1 MKTSSLVIATL
12 LLVTPA
18 AAEEAAPPARYSM
31 TPIEGGAL
39 RLDTMTGAVDRCV
52 AEAGVWS
59 CKSLPDE
66 GRALQ
71 DEIDRLAA
79 ENAELRAKVP
89 AGGDTSTSGAAD
101 QRRPTMSFS
110 LPSEAEVDKAMD
122 FMERILKRFKS
133 MAKDLDEEEGKGTAL

>member
-1 MKTSSLVIATL
+1 MKSIPLVIAML
-12 LLVTPA
+12 LLATPA
-18 AAEEAAPPARYSM
+18 AAEETTPPARYSM

-79 ENAELRAKVP
+79 ENAELRAKVAASGSDATSAVP
-89 AGGDTSTSGAAD
+89 GDQIGPS
-101 QRRPTMSFS
+101 MSFH

-133 MAKDLDEEEGKGTAL
+133 MAKDLDEDEGTAL